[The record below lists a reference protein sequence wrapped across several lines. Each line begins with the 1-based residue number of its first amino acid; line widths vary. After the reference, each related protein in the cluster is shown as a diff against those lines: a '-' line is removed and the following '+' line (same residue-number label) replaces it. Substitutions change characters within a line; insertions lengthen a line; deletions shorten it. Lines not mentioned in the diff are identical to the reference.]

1 MDPYSGDSSD
11 SLHSGSLEWSGP
23 FVEEIDH
30 RDIELFEVVGKGTFG
45 LVRKGRWRGQDVAVK
60 SIASDH
66 EKRAFLVE
74 VRQLSRV
81 DHPNIV
87 KLYGARVRH
96 PVCLVME
103 YAEGGSLYNVLHTMK
118 QVHYTLA
125 HSLSWM
131 LQCAHGVAYLH
142 DMKPKALVHRDL
154 KPPNLLLVNGGTVL
168 KICDFGTAC
177 DVQTQMTNNKGSA
190 AWMAPE
196 VFESS
201 TYTEKCDIFSFGI
214 ILWEVLTRRKPFED
228 CGPPAFCIMW
238 AVHQGKR
245 PPLIRGCPAI
255 LEELMVSC
263 WSKHAEQRPPMSEV
277 EKIMEH
283 LAEMAPGADIP
294 LSYPMAQQ
302 REEVRDDE
310 WSEPGGMG
318 TADPS
323 WGSQRQATS
332 LIVAQQGTTGTTMGQ
347 SSSDER
353 HPPRMSAPAS
363 LSGSIEDLPR
373 QTMELALQD
382 EISGPPEGRRVS
394 QPAANAGIL
403 GQESAWTPGHRR
415 AGSAGSQQL
424 NMAFGSSGDQRS
436 PPQQLLLPQ
445 RSGSGNTASHVR
457 PHPRLPAPLAQRPD
471 PSRKTSWPATPDCPQ
486 EVDLGLNAHL
496 LIDPSLQPLSP
507 IASCAESIRIFE
519 DHRCLAQWYFKL
531 QSEICLLNQRSK
543 ELDKELELPVCEPRR
558 TYYDEAEQLEQETE
572 QLKLLRESLK
582 QQLQRLKMQQPAHN
596 QHSSRP
602 GSQPGS
608 QPGSGSGNEDWVMVS
623 MPR

>member
-1 MDPYSGDSSD
+1 MDD
-11 SLHSGSLEWSGP
+11 SLPSGGSLEWSGP

-30 RDIELFEVVGKGTFG
+30 REIELFEVVGKGTFG

-87 KLYGARVRH
+87 KLYGARVRT

-118 QVHYTLA
+118 QLHYTLA
-125 HSLSWM
+125 HALSWM
-131 LQCAHGVAYLH
+131 LQCARGVAYLH
-142 DMKPKALVHRDL
+142 GMKPKALVHRDL

-201 TYTEKCDIFSFGI
+201 TYTEKCDIFSWGI

-245 PPLIRGCPAI
+245 PPLIRGCPTV

-263 WSKHAEQRPPMSEV
+263 WSKHAEQRPPMAEV
-277 EKIMEH
+277 EKTMDH
-283 LAEMAPGADIP
+283 LAALVSGADIP
-294 LSYPMAQQ
+294 LAYPAPP
-302 REEVRDDE
+302 RDDTESLSSAE
-310 WSEPGGMG
+310 WSEPAGLG
-318 TADPS
+318 TDPS

-332 LIVAQQGTTGTTMGQ
+332 LVLQGATNTTTQ
-347 SSSDER
+347 ARRSSRELQ
-353 HPPRMSAPAS
+353 MSAPAS
-363 LSGSIEDLPR
+363 LSCSSEDLHR
-373 QTMELALQD
+373 LAELSIHGGAAGDALA
-382 EISGPPEGRRVS
+382 STPS
-394 QPAANAGIL
+394 
-403 GQESAWTPGHRR
+403 WTPGHRR
-415 AGSAGSQQL
+415 VGSAGSQQC
-424 NMAFGSSGDQRS
+424 NVPSASGDQGATPTS
-436 PPQQLLLPQ
+436 WA
-445 RSGSGNTASHVR
+445 SGRRTSGH
-457 PHPRLPAPLAQRPD
+457 PHPSVHPAALSRPD

-496 LIDPSLQPLSP
+496 LIEPALQPLSP
-507 IASCAESIRIFE
+507 VPSCQESVRIFD

-543 ELDKELELPVCEPRR
+543 ELDKELEGLVFEPQR
-558 TYYDEAEQLEQETE
+558 TYYDEAEQLEKEQE

-582 QQLQRLKMQQPAHN
+582 NQLQRLKQQQRGTHT
-596 QHSSRP
+596 S
-602 GSQPGS
+602 S
-608 QPGSGSGNEDWVMVS
+608 QPGSGKEDWVMVS
-623 MPR
+623 LPQ

>member
-30 RDIELFEVVGKGTFG
+30 REIELFEVVGKGTFG
-45 LVRKGRWRGQDVAVK
+45 LVRKGRWRDQDVAVK

-87 KLYGARVRH
+87 KLYGARVRT

-118 QVHYTLA
+118 QVPYTLA
-125 HSLSWM
+125 HALSWM
-131 LQCAHGVAYLH
+131 LQCARGVAYLH
-142 DMKPKALVHRDL
+142 SMKPKALVHRDL

-201 TYTEKCDIFSFGI
+201 TYSEKCDIFSWGI

-245 PPLIRGCPAI
+245 PPLIRGCPTV
-255 LEELMVSC
+255 LEELMVTC
-263 WSKHAEQRPPMSEV
+263 WSKHAEQRPPMAEV
-277 EKIMEH
+277 EKTMDH
-283 LAEMAPGADIP
+283 LAALVPGADIP
-294 LSYPMAQQ
+294 LTYPAPQ
-302 REEVRDDE
+302 RNDAESLGNDE
-310 WSEPGGMG
+310 WSEPAGLG
-318 TADPS
+318 TDPS

-332 LIVAQQGTTGTTMGQ
+332 LVVQGATNTTTKARRSGTEQ
-347 SSSDER
+347 
-353 HPPRMSAPAS
+353 PPQMSAPAS
-363 LSGSIEDLPR
+363 LSCSSEDLQR
-373 QTMELALQD
+373 LTELSLQD
-382 EISGPPEGRRVS
+382 G
-394 QPAANAGIL
+394 AAGDASAAGA
-403 GQESAWTPGHRR
+403 GVAPSWTPGHRR
-415 AGSAGSQQL
+415 VGSAGSQQPS
-424 NMAFGSSGDQRS
+424 MAAALGAGDQHTPQL
-436 PPQQLLLPQ
+436 PPQWPG
-445 RSGSGNTASHVR
+445 RTGGHPR
-457 PHPRLPAPLAQRPD
+457 PHPSFQTPLLQRPD

-496 LIDPSLQPLSP
+496 LIEPALQPLSP
-507 IASCAESIRIFE
+507 VPSCQESVRIFD

-543 ELDKELELPVCEPRR
+543 ELDKELEVPVSEPRR
-558 TYYDEAEQLEQETE
+558 TYYDEAEQLEKEQE

-582 QQLQRLKMQQPAHN
+582 NQLQLLKQQQRQDQRGN
-596 QHSSRP
+596 
-602 GSQPGS
+602 QPGS
-608 QPGSGSGNEDWVMVS
+608 QPGSGNDEWVLVS

>member
-1 MDPYSGDSSD
+1 MDPYSGDDSD

-30 RDIELFEVVGKGTFG
+30 REIELFEVVGKGTFG

-87 KLYGARVRH
+87 KLYGARVRP

-118 QVHYTLA
+118 QVQYTLA
-125 HSLSWM
+125 HALSWV
-131 LQCAHGVAYLH
+131 LQCARGVAYLH
-142 DMKPKALVHRDL
+142 SMKPKALVHRDL

-201 TYTEKCDIFSFGI
+201 TYTEKCDIFSWGI

-255 LEELMVSC
+255 LEQLMVSC
-263 WSKHAEQRPPMSEV
+263 WSQNPEQRPPMAEV
-277 EKIMEH
+277 KELMEQ
-283 LAEMAPGADIP
+283 LSALVPGADVPIA
-294 LSYPMAQQ
+294 YPEPP
-302 REEVRDDE
+302 REQDDLPTDDR
-310 WSEPGGMG
+310 WSDPGGM
-318 TADPS
+318 ASDPS

-332 LIVAQQGTTGTTMGQ
+332 LVVQGPTAAAEAEDGNEQ
-347 SSSDER
+347 
-353 HPPRMSAPAS
+353 HPQMSAPAS
-363 LSGSIEDLPR
+363 LSCSSEDLQR
-373 QTMELALQD
+373 ITELSIQD
-382 EISGPPEGRRVS
+382 GVDTRDAPHEGLPS
-394 QPAANAGIL
+394 NATGL
-403 GQESAWTPGHRR
+403 PSRGAAWTPGHRR
-415 AGSAGSQQL
+415 AGSAGSQYPVVTG
-424 NMAFGSSGDQRS
+424 MPGMVAAGGGGDHRQAV
-436 PPQQLLLPQ
+436 PQQLPKWTP
-445 RSGSGNTASHVR
+445 GGIHAR
-457 PHPRLPAPLAQRPD
+457 PHPSFQCPLVQRPD
-471 PSRKTSWPATPDCPQ
+471 PSRKISWPSTPECPQ

-496 LIDPSLQPLSP
+496 LIEPALQPLAP
-507 IASCAESIRIFE
+507 VPSCQESVQVFE
-519 DHRCLAQWYFKL
+519 EHRCLAQWYFKL
-531 QSEICLLNQRSK
+531 QSELCLLKQRSK
-543 ELDKELELPVCEPRR
+543 ELDKELEQPVSEPKR
-558 TYYDEAEQLEQETE
+558 TYYDEIEQLDREREQIH
-572 QLKLLRESLK
+572 LLRESLK
-582 QQLQRLKMQQPAHN
+582 NQLQLLKQQQPSQQHQQQRGRSQSVGGN
-596 QHSSRP
+596 QP
-602 GSQPGS
+602 
-608 QPGSGSGNEDWVMVS
+608 GSGNEDWVMVS
-623 MPR
+623 LPR

>member
-30 RDIELFEVVGKGTFG
+30 REIELFEVVGKGTFG
-45 LVRKGRWRGQDVAVK
+45 LVRKGRWRDQDVAVK

-87 KLYGARVRH
+87 KLYGARVRT

-103 YAEGGSLYNVLHTMK
+103 YAEGGSLYNVLHSMK
-118 QVHYTLA
+118 QVPYTLA
-125 HSLSWM
+125 HALSWM
-131 LQCAHGVAYLH
+131 LQCARGVAYLH
-142 DMKPKALVHRDL
+142 SMKPKALVHRDL

-201 TYTEKCDIFSFGI
+201 TYSEKCDIFSWGI

-245 PPLIRGCPAI
+245 PPLIRGCPTV
-255 LEELMVSC
+255 LEELMVTC
-263 WSKHAEQRPPMSEV
+263 WSKHAEQRPPMAEV
-277 EKIMEH
+277 EKTMDH
-283 LAEMAPGADIP
+283 LAALVPGADIP
-294 LSYPMAQQ
+294 LTYPAPQ
-302 REEVRDDE
+302 RNDAESLGNDD
-310 WSEPGGMG
+310 WSEPAGLG
-318 TADPS
+318 TDPS

-332 LIVAQQGTTGTTMGQ
+332 LVVHEATNTTTKARRSGTEQ
-347 SSSDER
+347 
-353 HPPRMSAPAS
+353 PPQMSAPAS
-363 LSGSIEDLPR
+363 LSCSSEDLQR
-373 QTMELALQD
+373 LTELSLQD
-382 EISGPPEGRRVS
+382 G
-394 QPAANAGIL
+394 AAGDASAAGA
-403 GQESAWTPGHRR
+403 GVTPSWTPGHRR
-415 AGSAGSQQL
+415 VGSAGSQQPS
-424 NMAFGSSGDQRS
+424 MAAALGAGDQHTPQL
-436 PPQQLLLPQ
+436 PPQWPG
-445 RSGSGNTASHVR
+445 RTGGHPR
-457 PHPRLPAPLAQRPD
+457 PHPSFQTPFLQRPD

-496 LIDPSLQPLSP
+496 LIEPALQPLSP
-507 IASCAESIRIFE
+507 VPSCQESVRIFD

-543 ELDKELELPVCEPRR
+543 ELDKELEVPVSEPRR
-558 TYYDEAEQLEQETE
+558 TYYDEAEQLEKEQE
-572 QLKLLRESLK
+572 QLKLLRESLRNQLQLLK
-582 QQLQRLKMQQPAHN
+582 QQQRQDHRGN
-596 QHSSRP
+596 
-602 GSQPGS
+602 QPGS
-608 QPGSGSGNEDWVMVS
+608 QPGSGNEEWVLVS